1 MARLWIR
8 QERKPAD
15 GIAAGPAGG
24 WLGRANKWV
33 DGHLKEFV
41 GVMPA
46 SAVASWDLKWGE
58 IKAGWKQGYMGP
70 QPFLCVPHMKK
81 GCLIKRSRGSRQA
94 GRPEGFVPLYVCE
107 FLRKKD
113 RFAAGCTTEQIYWK
127 HRKCVLSIN
136 DGKRKER
143 HVVRLTF
150 IQRFTLLT
158 IQVFFCKVDI
168 RARCQAL
175 PPKIFSTR
183 LLIEFRDTFTQVYE
197 EKLKT
202 SLCVVFKA
210 VQVRPKMNPDR

>member
-1 MARLWIR
+1 
-8 QERKPAD
+8 
-15 GIAAGPAGG
+15 
-24 WLGRANKWV
+24 
-33 DGHLKEFV
+33 
-41 GVMPA
+41 MPA
-46 SAVASWDLKWGE
+46 SAVASWDLKWGKK
-58 IKAGWKQGYMGP
+58 KAGWKQGYMGP

-158 IQVFFCKVDI
+158 IQVVGLVFFFL
-168 RARCQAL
+168 QSWYQSQMS
-175 PPKIFSTR
+175 STSTKNLFNATSNWIQR
-183 LLIEFRDTFTQVYE
+183 HFY
-197 EKLKT
+197 T
-202 SLCVVFKA
+202 SLWRKAQNKFLCRLQGSSSQTQNDPRQINTEVFK
-210 VQVRPKMNPDR
+210 VKCCIHIYIYFFLFFLFIFFTRIPIT